1 VIRIGFDAPE
11 GFTLTNSPQAILID
25 GPDGLRGEFGGG
37 RMPAGG
43 LEDYAAAVLERM
55 LRGAPAQA
63 GVAERISANGIPALI
78 VPALVRTQLGE
89 VQITLAVYDAGGGT
103 AYHFVMASK
112 PGSAEA
118 ALRELFLSFRL
129 LTPEQAASLRPRQ
142 IRVLTVRPG
151 DDVQSLTRRM
161 ASDHPLD
168 HFLMLNGRSPDQPL
182 KPGEMVKIVTF
193 APARAPAS
201 RE

>member
-1 VIRIGFDAPE
+1 MRIGFDAPE
-11 GFTLTNSPQAILID
+11 GFTLTNSPQAILLD
-25 GPDGLRGEFGGG
+25 GPDELRGEFGGG
-37 RMPAGG
+37 KMPAGG
-43 LEDYAAAVLERM
+43 LEDYAAAVLEQM
-55 LRGAPAQA
+55 LKGVSAQTGEA
-63 GVAERISANGIPALI
+63 RQTRANGLPALI
-78 VPALVRTQLGE
+78 VPVMARTQQGD
-89 VQITLAVYDAGGGT
+89 VRITLAAYDAGDGR
-103 AYHFVMASK
+103 AYHFIMASQ

-118 ALRELFLSFRL
+118 ALSELFLSFRL

-142 IRVLTVRPG
+142 IRVLTAGSG
-151 DDVQSLTRRM
+151 DDLQSLARRM

-182 KPGEMVKIVTF
+182 RPGEMVKIVTF